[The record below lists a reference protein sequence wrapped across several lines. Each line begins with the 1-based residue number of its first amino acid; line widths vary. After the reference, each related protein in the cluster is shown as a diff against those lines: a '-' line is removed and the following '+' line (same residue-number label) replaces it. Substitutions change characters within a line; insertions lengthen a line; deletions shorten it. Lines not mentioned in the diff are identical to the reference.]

1 MVEYIRVALG
11 TGIMLGLWRGQLAA
25 APTAAHFLTYYEGR
39 CNANCKFC
47 PQARDSTA
55 DLSMLS
61 RVVWPRQN
69 LERVLRALTFNGHKF
84 RRICIQAVNYPNVVN
99 DICELVTCMRETRE
113 LPISVACQPLT
124 KSDIKRLADAGV
136 ERVSVALD
144 AATPQIFEEVK
155 GRGAVYSWDGH
166 LRALREARSVF
177 GTRVTTHL
185 IVGLGETE
193 QEIIEAIQFCHDQG
207 ITVALFAFTP
217 IVGTPLENRPR
228 PNIKSYRKIQLAHY
242 LITNDV
248 SKAEKMR
255 FESGCLTDF
264 GVSRDLLLEA
274 IESGEPFLTSG
285 CPGCNR
291 PFYNESPRGPIYN
304 YPKDLTPRE
313 KEEIKKLLGFTTAN
327 LNF

>member
-11 TGIMLGLWRGQLAA
+11 TGIVLGLWRGQLAV

-47 PQARDSTA
+47 PQARGSTT

-61 RVVWPRQN
+61 RVVWPRHN
-69 LERVLRALTFNGHKF
+69 LERVLQALRFNGHKF
-84 RRICIQAVNYPNVVN
+84 RRICIQAVNYPNVLD
-99 DICELVTCMRETRE
+99 DICELVTCMREVRE
-113 LPISVACQPLT
+113 LPISVSCQPLI

-144 AATPQIFEEVK
+144 AATFHIFEQVK
-155 GRGAVYSWDGH
+155 GCGAIYSWDGH

-193 QEIIEAIQFCHDQG
+193 QEMIEAIQFCHDQG
-207 ITVALFAFTP
+207 VTVALFAFTP
-217 IVGTPLENRPR
+217 IAGTPLENRPR
-228 PNIKSYRKIQLAHY
+228 PNLASYRKIQLARY
-242 LITNDV
+242 LIANDM
-248 SKAEKMR
+248 SRADQMS
-255 FESGCLTDF
+255 FENGCVVDF
-264 GVSRDLLLEA
+264 GVHRDLLLEA

-304 YPKDLTPRE
+304 YPRKLTPRE
-313 KEEIKKLLGFTTAN
+313 KEEIKEQLG
-327 LNF
+327 L